1 VAKSASIFATFFW
14 GNDGQPVTAS
24 GGTLV
29 DLADYRRR
37 SGRVF
42 FDRQELRKILNLYS
56 TRVARGEWRDY
67 AIDVRDNLAAFSV
80 FRHTRDWPLYVIAKI
95 APGKHRQGGYVVSAG
110 HRTLSRGRSLDDVLA
125 ALEQALEP
133 A

>member
-1 VAKSASIFATFFW
+1 MLYRMRGRTTGTRVTLIN
-14 GNDGQPVTAS
+14 GN
-24 GGTLV
+24 LV
-29 DLADYRRR
+29 QLADYRSG

-42 FDRQELRKILNLYS
+42 FDRQELRKILALYS

-80 FRHTRDWPLYVIAKI
+80 FRHTRDLPLFVIAKLK
-95 APGKHRQGGYVVSAG
+95 PTRQRPEPYVVSNG
-110 HRTLSRGRSLDDVLA
+110 HRTLKRGRSLDDVLE
-125 ALEQALEP
+125 ALERVLEP

>member
-1 VAKSASIFATFFW
+1 MT
-14 GNDGQPVTAS
+14 GTRVTPINS
-24 GGTLV
+24 NLV
-29 DLADYRRR
+29 QLADYRSG

-42 FDRQELRKILNLYS
+42 FDRQELRKILALYS

-80 FRHTRDWPLYVIAKI
+80 FRHTRDLPLFVIAKLK
-95 APGKHRQGGYVVSAG
+95 PTRQRPEPYVVSNG
-110 HRTLSRGRSLDDVLA
+110 QRTLKRSRSLDDVLE
-125 ALEQALEP
+125 ALERTLEP